1 MAPHLP
7 DHCWK
12 AYYLNESCREEEDIM
27 NHDDQYWEEYLSRR
41 PNLSKWIQCSEQDS
55 SFDNRVLFMQY
66 MIETGGE
73 TEYDRKVADL
83 DDNEALAY
91 FVYLGF
97 DNSLLIDSKAVKHLH
112 QPSISLEEASPV
124 RRMMVPYIDLL
135 CTRKLGGDFSS
146 NELLD
151 DRHFIDDL
159 LQTIEHYSFYKF
171 HHIVWDTEQDL
182 VRTVI
187 GYKNYRNLF
196 KVDTDSEILIDS
208 DFLNNYLLADKPEPI
223 EIDRNT
229 WHGMSFKLIEKLD
242 DESDIG
248 RVRLGH
254 MNFLEFV
261 FAGLVSCFL
270 TRNLKDLTFMETIY
284 DFCVFASNYPGFMD
298 RNVRESYRPGKLDPK
313 LFDMLR
319 EYGSAFVEP
328 LLENALIM
336 KGERTS

>member
-1 MAPHLP
+1 
-7 DHCWK
+7 
-12 AYYLNESCREEEDIM
+12 M
-27 NHDDQYWEEYLSRR
+27 NHDSQSWEEYLIRR
-41 PNLSKWIQCSEQDS
+41 PNLSKWLQCSEKDS
-55 SFDNRVLFMQY
+55 SFDDRVLFMQY

-124 RRMMVPYIDLL
+124 RRMMVPYIDLV
-135 CTRKLGGDFSS
+135 CARELGGDFSS
-146 NELLD
+146 NEFSD
-151 DRHFIDDL
+151 DRRFIDDL

-187 GYKNYRNLF
+187 RYKSYCNLF
-196 KVDTDSEILIDS
+196 KASYDAVIDG
-208 DFLNNYLLADKPEPI
+208 DYLNNCLLADRPAPTEI
-223 EIDRNT
+223 EKDA
-229 WHGMSFKLIEKLD
+229 WHGMS
-242 DESDIG
+242 
-248 RVRLGH
+248 VRLVDKFDEDNQSLGL
-254 MNFLEFV
+254 NFIEFV
-261 FAGLVSCFL
+261 SSELLSCFL
-270 TRNLKDLTFMETIY
+270 TRSIEDLAFMETAYDLFFSVYKDLSDKDLTIH
-284 DFCVFASNYPGFMD
+284 PGM
-298 RNVRESYRPGKLDPK
+298 LDPK
-313 LFDMLR
+313 LFDLLR

-336 KGERTS
+336 EKEHHEV